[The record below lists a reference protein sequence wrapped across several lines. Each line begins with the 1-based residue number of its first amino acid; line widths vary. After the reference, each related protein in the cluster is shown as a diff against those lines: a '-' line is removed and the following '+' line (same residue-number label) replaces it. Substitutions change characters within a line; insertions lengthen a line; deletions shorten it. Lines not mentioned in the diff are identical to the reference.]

1 MKVAVVGGGSTY
13 TPELIEGL
21 VRRPEMPID
30 EVVLHDVDPAR
41 LDVVGA
47 LAQRMVRAADWA
59 GELRTT
65 LDIDEA
71 VTAADA
77 VLLQLRVGGQAARFR
92 DETIPLKY
100 GSLGQETTGAGGFMK
115 ALRTVP
121 VVLDVAE
128 RAKRLAAPGAWIID
142 FTNPVGIVTRSLLD
156 NGHRAV
162 GLCNVAIGFQRR
174 IAAMLEVDPQRVQL
188 NQVGLNHLSWI
199 RGVKVDDAE
208 SLAEVLE
215 RFGDELAEEIDV
227 PVELLRTLDAIPSY
241 YLHYF
246 YCEREALAE
255 MLSGPTRAE
264 QVMAIEDE
272 LLSMYADPNL
282 VTKPAL
288 LEQRGG
294 AHYSEAAAQL
304 LSSLVNNT
312 GDVQVVDVL
321 NNGTITGLP
330 DEAVV
335 EVPCVIDQ
343 DGAHPL
349 AQPTL
354 PPEMLGLV
362 QHVTAYEELTLEA
375 AMTGDRSV
383 ALRALLA
390 NPLIG
395 EWADATSLLDDLIA
409 ANLDD
414 LPAFWA

>member
-21 VRRPEMPID
+21 VRRPEMPIA
-30 EVVLHDVDPAR
+30 EVVLHDVNQAR
-41 LDVVGA
+41 LDIVGA
-47 LAQRMVRAADWA
+47 LAQRMVHAAGWA

-77 VLLQLRVGGQAARFR
+77 VLLQLRVGGQAARYR

-128 RAKRLAAPGAWIID
+128 RARRLAAPDAWIID

-156 NGHRAV
+156 EGHRAV

-174 IAAMLEVDPQRVQL
+174 IAAMLQVDPERVQL

-199 RGVKVDDAE
+199 RGVKVDQTE
-208 SLAEVLE
+208 KFTEVLD

-227 PVELLRTLDAIPSY
+227 PVELLRTINAIPSY

-264 QVMAIEDE
+264 QVMAIEDQ
-272 LLSMYADPNL
+272 LLQMYADPNL

-288 LEQRGG
+288 LEERGG

-335 EVPCVIDQ
+335 EVPCVIDRE
-343 DGAHPL
+343 GAHPL
-349 AQPTL
+349 AQPPL

-375 AMTGDRSV
+375 ALTGDRSV

-395 EWADATSLLDDLIA
+395 EWADATSLLDELIA

-414 LPAFWA
+414 LPAYWA

>member
-21 VRRPEMPID
+21 VRRPEMPIA
-30 EVVLHDVDPAR
+30 EVVLHDVDQAR

-47 LAQRMVRAADWA
+47 LAQRMVHAAGWA
-59 GELRTT
+59 GKLRTT
-65 LDIDEA
+65 LDVDEA
-71 VTAADA
+71 VTDADA
-77 VLLQLRVGGQAARFR
+77 VLLQLRVGGQAARYR

-128 RAKRLAAPGAWIID
+128 RARRLAAPDAWIID

-156 NGHRAV
+156 NGYRAV

-174 IAAMLEVDPQRVQL
+174 IAAMLQVDPQRVQL

-199 RGVKVDDAE
+199 RGVKIDE
-208 SLAEVLE
+208 TEKLTEVLD

-227 PVELLRTLDAIPSY
+227 PVELLRTIDAIPSY

-264 QVMAIEDE
+264 QVMAIEDQ
-272 LLSMYADPNL
+272 LLQMYADPNL

-330 DEAVV
+330 DQAVV
-335 EVPCVIDQ
+335 EVPCVIDRE
-343 DGAHPL
+343 GAHPVTQ
-349 AQPTL
+349 QPL

-375 AMTGDRSV
+375 ALTGDRSV

-395 EWADATSLLDDLIA
+395 EWADATSLLDELIA

-414 LPAFWA
+414 LPAYWA